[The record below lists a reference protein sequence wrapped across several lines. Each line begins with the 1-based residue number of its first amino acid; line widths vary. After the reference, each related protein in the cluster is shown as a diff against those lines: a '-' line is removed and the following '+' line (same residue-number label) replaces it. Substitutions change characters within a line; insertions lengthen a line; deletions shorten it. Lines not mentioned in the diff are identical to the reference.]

1 MKRSNVEAVKEAL
14 LAGRRMMLTTHVN
27 PDGDGISAELA
38 LYHFLAKLG
47 KEVQVINR
55 DPVPDIFA
63 FLPGTADVVVTDR
76 PDFDPDVIVVTDCGG
91 LDRAGFKLED
101 FNDPR
106 IVVIDHH
113 LTNDHDGDVHLVDP
127 DASAT
132 GELVYYVLRHMEKA
146 GSGEIDYPI
155 ALCLYTA
162 IFTDTGSFR
171 YSITSPDALRVASEL
186 VAYGINSWDVAEA
199 VYESKAYPVLRLAGN
214 FLRTLGVS
222 ARGRFAWG
230 AIRKADYLET
240 GAREEHTDGFVN
252 YPRSIK
258 GVEVAIF
265 FRETNA
271 KSIKVSMRSK
281 GKINVAAIAEKFGGG
296 GHHNAAGCTL
306 TGSLEVVQQRVL
318 GIVAECLDDE
328 LS

>member
-113 LTNDHDGDVHLVDP
+113 LTNDHD
-127 DASAT
+127 
-132 GELVYYVLRHMEKA
+132 
-146 GSGEIDYPI
+146 
-155 ALCLYTA
+155 
-162 IFTDTGSFR
+162 
-171 YSITSPDALRVASEL
+171 
-186 VAYGINSWDVAEA
+186 
-199 VYESKAYPVLRLAGN
+199 
-214 FLRTLGVS
+214 
-222 ARGRFAWG
+222 
-230 AIRKADYLET
+230 
-240 GAREEHTDGFVN
+240 
-252 YPRSIK
+252 
-258 GVEVAIF
+258 
-265 FRETNA
+265 
-271 KSIKVSMRSK
+271 
-281 GKINVAAIAEKFGGG
+281 
-296 GHHNAAGCTL
+296 
-306 TGSLEVVQQRVL
+306 
-318 GIVAECLDDE
+318 
-328 LS
+328 

>member
-1 MKRSNVEAVKEAL
+1 M
-14 LAGRRMMLTTHVN
+14 
-27 PDGDGISAELA
+27 
-38 LYHFLAKLG
+38 
-47 KEVQVINR
+47 
-55 DPVPDIFA
+55 
-63 FLPGTADVVVTDR
+63 
-76 PDFDPDVIVVTDCGG
+76 
-91 LDRAGFKLED
+91 
-101 FNDPR
+101 
-106 IVVIDHH
+106 
-113 LTNDHDGDVHLVDP
+113 DP

-171 YSITSPDALRVASEL
+171 YSNTSPDALRVASEL